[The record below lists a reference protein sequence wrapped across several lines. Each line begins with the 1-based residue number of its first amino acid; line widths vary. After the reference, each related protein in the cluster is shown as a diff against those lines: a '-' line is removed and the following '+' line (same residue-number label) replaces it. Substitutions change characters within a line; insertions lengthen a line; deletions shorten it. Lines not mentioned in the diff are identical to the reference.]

1 MAAIA
6 ISAVLGLLVSVSTFL
21 LIGATSA
28 LTYNVC
34 GHVKTVI
41 ILAGG
46 VLLFGDDMPPKKLA
60 GISLAMGGI
69 IWCVRLAFPQCLCCL
84 LLCVGRL

>member
-1 MAAIA
+1 MQRRYTTGALAAIA
-6 ISAVLGLLVSVSTFL
+6 LSALLGLLVSVSTFL

-46 VLLFGDDMPPKKLA
+46 VLIFGDEMPPKKLA
-60 GISLAMGGI
+60 GICIAMSGI
-69 IWCVRLAFPQCLCCL
+69 IWCA
-84 LLCVGRL
+84 

>member
-1 MAAIA
+1 M
-6 ISAVLGLLVSVSTFL
+6 SAVLGLLVSISTFL

-34 GHVKTVI
+34 GHIKTVI

-46 VLLFGDDMPPKKLA
+46 VVLFGDAMPPQKLA
-60 GISLAMGGI
+60 GISLAMSGI
-69 IWCVRLAFPQCLCCL
+69 IW
-84 LLCVGRL
+84 

>member
-1 MAAIA
+1 MSIRYTAGAVAAIA
-6 ISAVLGLLVSVSTFL
+6 MSAVLGLLVSVSTFL

-34 GHVKTVI
+34 GHIKTVI

-46 VLLFGDDMPPKKLA
+46 VLLFGDAMPLKKLG
-60 GISLAMGGI
+60 GISLAMVGI
-69 IWCVRLAFPQCLCCL
+69 IW
-84 LLCVGRL
+84 

>member
-1 MAAIA
+1 MRRRYTTGAVAAVA
-6 ISAVLGLLVSVSTFL
+6 LSAVLGLLVSVSTFL

-46 VLLFGDDMPPKKLA
+46 GVLVFGDEMPPKKLA
-60 GISLAMGGI
+60 GICLAMIGI
-69 IWCVRLAFPQCLCCL
+69 IWCA
-84 LLCVGRL
+84 

>member
-6 ISAVLGLLVSVSTFL
+6 MSAVLGLLVSVSTFL

-28 LTYNVC
+28 LTYTVC
-34 GHVKTVI
+34 GHIKTVI

-46 VLLFGDDMPPKKLA
+46 VLLFGDTMPLKKLS
-60 GISLAMGGI
+60 GIGLAMIGI
-69 IWCVRLAFPQCLCCL
+69 IW
-84 LLCVGRL
+84 